1 MKPDKLDIKIQE
13 AAAQNEPAYN
23 ERAWSDMEKL
33 LDKEMPQKKKEK
45 RRILWIFLL
54 LFIVAS
60 SLLLLNPSGK
70 NTIEKVISV
79 KTNSASE
86 TTNTHDSTSMGA
98 SNTTIKDANQ
108 DTIQPSQP
116 SIPEIIN

>member
-33 LDKEMPQKKKEK
+33 LDKEMPQKKKDK
-45 RRILWIFLL
+45 RRIFWIFLS
-54 LFIVAS
+54 LFMVTG

-70 NTIEKVISV
+70 NTGEKIISAE
-79 KTNSASE
+79 TNSASAS
-86 TTNTHDSTSMGA
+86 TNTQNSTSGRSA
-98 SNTTIKDANQ
+98 NLNIKDTNHNRILPA
-108 DTIQPSQP
+108 QPS
-116 SIPEIIN
+116 